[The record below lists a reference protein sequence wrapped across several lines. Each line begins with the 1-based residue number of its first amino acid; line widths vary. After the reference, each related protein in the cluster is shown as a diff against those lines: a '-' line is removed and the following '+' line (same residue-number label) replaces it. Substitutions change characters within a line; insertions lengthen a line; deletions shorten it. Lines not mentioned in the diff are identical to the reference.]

1 MNHKTLTEIDYYRIR
16 DEIADYCVSQE
27 GKKIILEREPFKNPV
42 EIENNKNLS
51 REWAKY
57 FSLVHSNPL
66 LAWDN
71 IKQLI
76 PVIKMNGSFLT
87 LEQVNTL
94 GHFFLSINSVK
105 KAIQNHAVNLELKLL
120 SQQIDLIP
128 DTTETEKKIFRVIT
142 PEGEMRE

>member
-66 LAWDN
+66 LA
-71 IKQLI
+71 
-76 PVIKMNGSFLT
+76 
-87 LEQVNTL
+87 
-94 GHFFLSINSVK
+94 
-105 KAIQNHAVNLELKLL
+105 
-120 SQQIDLIP
+120 
-128 DTTETEKKIFRVIT
+128 
-142 PEGEMRE
+142 

>member
-57 FSLVHSNPL
+57 FSLVHL
-66 LAWDN
+66 
-71 IKQLI
+71 
-76 PVIKMNGSFLT
+76 
-87 LEQVNTL
+87 
-94 GHFFLSINSVK
+94 
-105 KAIQNHAVNLELKLL
+105 LKLL
-120 SQQIDLIP
+120 LNLN
-128 DTTETEKKIFRVIT
+128 
-142 PEGEMRE
+142 